1 MPNKYHRQNF
11 NKGGGAD
18 TGKMGEIK
26 SKVTLASDKIKKL
39 FNKMEPGERM
49 SQSDKDRIKELLKMS
64 EKSPMQK
71 QRVLDKLKSE
81 AQKTGGNVMS
91 MDEMQKLKGESDKS
105 FKQRM
110 DKVFEAKK
118 GGRAALKRGGGKF
131 PDYSG
136 DGKITMKDILMGRG
150 VIKKKN
156 KKKMMAKKFK
166 SPMEKSIKGKKA

>member
-1 MPNKYHRQNF
+1 MRKDYRQNF

-39 FNKMEPGERM
+39 FNKMEPGGRM
-49 SQSDKDRIKELLKMS
+49 SQSDKESIKKLLKMS

-91 MDEMQKLKGESDKS
+91 ADEMRKLQGESEKS
-105 FKQRM
+105 FKTRM
-110 DKVFEAKK
+110 QKTFSAKK
-118 GGRAALKRGGGKF
+118 GGRAGLKRGGGKF

-150 VIKKKN
+150 VIKKN
-156 KKKMMAKKFK
+156 KKKMTAKKFK
-166 SPMEKSIKGKKA
+166 SPMEKSIKGTKA